1 MVYTFLVY
9 ETKDV
14 YVETKRDFV
23 IKAHLQSGDFVIYSV
38 LNYGDFVMRCGMSEV
53 KLKRKIYDE
62 LLKWKNEYA
71 TEYALFIKGARRVG
85 KTTIAEDF
93 GNKEYKSFVT
103 INFQSANDTIR
114 DLFVNSLLDLDYLY
128 NVIQMQYGAKL
139 YNRESLVILDEI
151 QLFPKARQ
159 ALKTL
164 LTDGRYD
171 FIETGSLAGIK
182 KKSERT
188 EILIPSEEYAIEM
201 FPLDFEEFLW
211 ALGDEMTMPIIKNS
225 YEKMNALGSLHRDIF
240 RKFIEYMCV
249 GGMPQAVVKYAE
261 GKDFEKVD
269 FVKKEILALYRND
282 IKNQEEENSNY
293 VGNILDN
300 IPSELSKHEKSS
312 TFKLSHVDK
321 NARYREY
328 SGPLNWLAEAM
339 IVNVARNVT
348 DPSPALTLNMDD
360 ERFKCYLLDTGL
372 LINLS
377 FGDGSYMDN
386 EFYKAILTDKLHIN
400 EGMFVENVV
409 AQCLRSNGH
418 KILFHVEYNDN
429 GKPVMEIDFIIRKN
443 RKIIPIE
450 AKSGKTF
457 AIKSLRNFKAKFTN
471 RVGMQYVLYDG
482 DIKRDGEIIN
492 LPYYMAAIL

>member
-1 MVYTFLVY
+1 MMEIT
-9 ETKDV
+9 
-14 YVETKRDFV
+14 
-23 IKAHLQSGDFVIYSV
+23 
-38 LNYGDFVMRCGMSEV
+38 
-53 KLKRKIYDE
+53 LKRKIYRE
-62 LLKWKNEYA
+62 LLKWKKEYA
-71 TEYALFIKGARRVG
+71 PEYALFIKGARRVG
-85 KTTIAEDF
+85 KTTIAEEL
-93 GNKEYKSFVT
+93 GKNEYKSYIT
-103 INFQSANDTIR
+103 INFQSANDTIK

-128 NVIQMQYGAKL
+128 SVIQMQYGKKL
-139 YNRESLVILDEI
+139 YNRESLIILDEI
-151 QLFPKARQ
+151 QLFPLARQ

-182 KKSERT
+182 KKTEKT

-211 ALGDEMTMPIIKNS
+211 AMGDDVTIPIVRKS
-225 YEKMNALGSLHRDIF
+225 YESLKPLGKLHKDIF
-240 RKFIEYMCV
+240 RKFREYMCV
-249 GGMPQAVVKYAE
+249 GGMPQAVVKYMDS
-261 GKDFEKVD
+261 KDFEKVD
-269 FVKKEILALYRND
+269 FAKKEILELYRND
-282 IKNQEEENSNY
+282 IKNQEEENKIY
-293 VGNILDN
+293 VGNILEN

-312 TFKLSHVDK
+312 TFKLTHVDK

-328 SGPLNWLAEAM
+328 SGPLNWLREAM
-339 IVNVARNVT
+339 VVNEARNVT

-377 FGDGSYMDN
+377 FGDGSYLDN

-418 KILFHVEYNDN
+418 KILFYIEYNEN
-429 GKPVMEIDFIIRKN
+429 GKPVMEIDFLIRKD
-443 RKIIPIE
+443 RKVIPIE
-450 AKSGKTF
+450 AKSGKSF
-457 AIKSLRNFKAKFTN
+457 AIKSLQKFKTKFSN
-471 RVGMQYVLYDG
+471 RVGLQYVLHDN
-482 DIKRDGEIIN
+482 DVKRDGEIIY